1 MLPHTLFARSSN
13 FDSTEFILIWP
24 IATRLTLLQSNL
36 FLHILK
42 IFYLYCLFVSYEKKS
57 SILLHVFFFLLK
69 KSKTLYSTDLV
80 IADTFLGTAGVRCR
94 QV

>member
-57 SILLHVFFFLLK
+57 SILLHVFFFFTEK
-69 KSKTLYSTDLV
+69 
-80 IADTFLGTAGVRCR
+80 I
-94 QV
+94 